1 METWRSLL
9 KNFYWIIQIIGV
21 GVLIAAV
28 YYAWKV
34 KVKKYRSFYIIEA
47 VILFS
52 LNGFFVYSHFIG

>member
-1 METWRSLL
+1 ME
-9 KNFYWIIQIIGV
+9 IIIGV